1 MKELIDCFSICFQG
15 KAITWNILTLQL
27 QKNNSLDETKILV
40 FKIFLLKG
48 FHNTYLSEYL
58 LSCFVFVFW
67 ITSGML
73 SVHWFKHSHNLT
85 PMQMY
90 CIRIY
95 LVIDFQIK
103 QAHHNIICFRSL
115 LLSVGYWNCTF
126 IQTWT
131 IDMARHPLLY
141 NGHSKYKIG
150 VFSLWIRILNKNV
163 N

>member
-103 QAHHNIICFRSL
+103 NSRMQDPRYKHEYLDNGQIWGNDWWRRRWRWKWQTSRSMRSYIL
-115 LLSVGYWNCTF
+115 V
-126 IQTWT
+126 
-131 IDMARHPLLY
+131 
-141 NGHSKYKIG
+141 
-150 VFSLWIRILNKNV
+150 LNKHTTI
-163 N
+163 